1 LKIHKRIFIEK
12 IRLRGLRGFR
22 WLKRLRGLRRLRGF
36 RGLKYNSII
45 AMGA

>member
-22 WLKRLRGLRRLRGF
+22 GFRGLRRLRGF